1 MHSIRTIFG
10 AVLNFK
16 NRTTRPFNSCP
27 LFYFILLL
35 ILSCS
40 KPKETLFTKM
50 DPAQTGIHFE
60 NPNTDT
66 DTLSIIDY
74 LYYYNG
80 GGVAIGDINNDG
92 LPDIYFTSN
101 NNGNKLYLNKGNFQ
115 FDDISIDAGI
125 TGKADW
131 TTGVVMADVNGDGY
145 LDIYI
150 S

>member
-1 MHSIRTIFG
+1 
-10 AVLNFK
+10 
-16 NRTTRPFNSCP
+16 
-27 LFYFILLL
+27 
-35 ILSCS
+35 
-40 KPKETLFTKM
+40 M

-101 NNGNKLYLNKGNFQ
+101 NNGNKLYLNKGNFK
-115 FDDISIDAGI
+115 FEDISASAGI
-125 TGKADW
+125 IGKADW
-131 TTGVVMADVNGDGY
+131 TTGVTMADVNGDGY

-150 S
+150 STVSNHSAHIKDTAEHVYFTNSKNELVKYTCSAVSFICAL